1 MVTKENTLSLQLQAN
16 VVPGT
21 NIIDDTNFD
30 IPGEEEAGL
39 SLIAG
44 ALIGLILTAL
54 TICGIKINQKLDK
67 RREAKKAK
75 LLCESFEESFETRVN
90 LNSSTGDELVAEIGS
105 EL

>member
-54 TICGIKINQKLDK
+54 TICGIKIN
-67 RREAKKAK
+67 
-75 LLCESFEESFETRVN
+75 
-90 LNSSTGDELVAEIGS
+90 
-105 EL
+105 